1 MNRLGRTDGGTVTF
15 AGWSGTYGY
24 LVTIDH
30 GNGFVTYYAHN
41 SSLLVS
47 AGDKVYKGQT
57 IARAG
62 STGRSTGSHCHFEI
76 RVNGT
81 RVNPAAYLP

>member
-1 MNRLGRTDGGTVTF
+1 MRG
-15 AGWSGTYGY
+15 YGY
-24 LVTIDH
+24 LVQISH
-30 GNGFVTYYAHN
+30 GNGVVTYYGHN

-47 AGDKVYKGQT
+47 PGDKVYQGQT
-57 IARAG
+57 IAKAG

-81 RVNPAAYLP
+81 QVNPSAYLN